1 VTAGVYD
8 YCIVGGGIVGLATAY
23 SLLMDEPE
31 ARVAVLEKEQALAQH
46 QTGRN
51 SGVIHS
57 GVYYVPGSLKAR
69 LCKAGAEATKS
80 FCHENGIP
88 FEVCG
93 KLVVA
98 TDDAEL
104 GRLEGLERRASE
116 NGIAFDRVD
125 AEELRRL
132 EPQIVGTGALLVHD
146 TGIVDYSRVCDGLA
160 TRIREAGG
168 EIITGTTVAGIVE
181 STHDVVISSRT
192 NSWTARRLIV
202 CAGLQSD
209 RLARLAG
216 LAITHHIVPFRGEYY
231 ALAPH
236 LSGIVS
242 RLIYPVPEP
251 GMPFLGVH
259 LTLMMRGGITV
270 GPNAVL
276 GCSREGYTKG
286 SISATDVA
294 DFATFPGFWKMALRN
309 WRPAVRELHSSLR
322 KSAYLEN
329 CRKYCPSLTDDD
341 LMPYGAGIRAQA
353 VASDGSLIDDFL
365 FLDTERSLHVC
376 NAPSPAATSALPI
389 GKMIADR
396 TRSRP
401 G

>member
-1 VTAGVYD
+1 MTAGVYD

-23 SLLMDEPE
+23 SLLMDEPK

-286 SISATDVA
+286 SISAADVA

-376 NAPSPAATSALPI
+376 NAPSPAATTALPN

>member
-116 NGIAFDRVD
+116 NGIAFARVD

-192 NSWTARRLIV
+192 KSWTARRLIV

-396 TRSRP
+396 IRSRP

>member
-1 VTAGVYD
+1 MTAGVYD

>member
-80 FCHENGIP
+80 FCNENGIP

-116 NGIAFDRVD
+116 NGIAFARVD

-192 NSWTARRLIV
+192 KSWTARRLIV

>member
-1 VTAGVYD
+1 MTAGVYD

-23 SLLMDEPE
+23 SLLMDEPK

>member
-1 VTAGVYD
+1 MTAGVYD

-192 NSWTARRLIV
+192 KSWTARRLIV